1 MDEGARLRREFVER
15 ERRALFAAALRERRN
30 RLTGA
35 IGGSSATLVAAVATA
50 AVTRR
55 GFFWHSFL
63 LEALLGALAG
73 YLLARRGGGILTGV
87 ALFVGSYLLAFQ
99 IRAAG
104 FDPSVLFA
112 PTDLRLGAASQGH
125 LMSLGVLIACGGL
138 IGHIMED

>member
-73 YLLARRGGGILTGV
+73 YLLA
-87 ALFVGSYLLAFQ
+87 FQ